1 MSTMTLDKS
10 RIRTPALLTVPFRP
24 FFPLAALVAMIGVPL
39 WLLLRAGAIVGEGHL
54 AGSLWHGHEMVF
66 GYAVAV
72 FAGFLL
78 TAAQNWTGRTT
89 ARGVALAALVLLWIA
104 ARTLLLIPDAGLMWP
119 AIVVDAAFLPA
130 VAFALLRP
138 ILLTGNRRN
147 LVFPLGLL
155 VLAGLNLAIHLGAL
169 GRIDVD
175 PSRVLWIALDLMA
188 VMIAIMAG
196 RVI

>member
-66 GYAVAV
+66 GFAVAV
-72 FAGFLL
+72 FVGFLL
-78 TAAQNWTGRTT
+78 TAAQNWTGRVTV
-89 ARGVALAALVLLWIA
+89 RGVGLAALALLWVA
-104 ARTLLLIPDAGLMWP
+104 ARIMLLIPGAGGPWP
-119 AIVVDAAFLPA
+119 AVAVDALFLPA
-130 VAFALLRP
+130 AALLLLRP
-138 ILLTGNRRN
+138 IVLTGNRRN

-155 VLAGLNLAIHLGAL
+155 V
-169 GRIDVD
+169 
-175 PSRVLWIALDLMA
+175 
-188 VMIAIMAG
+188 
-196 RVI
+196 